1 MKALAALIALVVS
14 MLSPV
19 VLAAPAGAATTT
31 GAVTTAPVG
40 AVGRTDDSTSAGLAA
55 TSQRRRAGMGA
66 ISSGGEHTCQL
77 PGDGSLLCWGRNSF
91 GQLGDGKKGTQT
103 PNAQRVTQGKPWR
116 RVSAGGGSTCGIKKN
131 QRLFCWGV
139 NHRGQ
144 LGDGSDKPRL
154 RPTVIAKN
162 KKWTAVDASWFNTC
176 GITAQTRL
184 YCWGDN
190 AAGQLGDGSKVKQRS
205 KPGLVKKGKNWTS
218 VSVGSRFVC
227 ATKKNGALYCW
238 GGNLF
243 GQLGLGSYAGK
254 SKPARVGTSSNW
266 AEVSTSWTHTCARN
280 TSGGVFCWGRNT
292 FGQVGDGT
300 VTTTPTPHQVGGSL
314 KAVDITTTEGA
325 SCAIDDKARVQCWG
339 NNAYG
344 VIGDGTK
351 PFTTSPEPGPADMRE
366 IDGGWRHVCGITTS
380 GSATCWGQN
389 DRAQLGNGTLTSSP
403 SPTEVEPLPPADPA
417 GVTDFRIAT
426 VNALGNGHTRPYA
439 GDDSYAPATTRMS
452 WMADQLDN
460 SAIDIMGLQES
471 NADQTAHLI
480 KASRNT
486 WDVYPRP
493 EAGDDAAEA
502 ALAWRTSVWELV
514 DASTMMNQ
522 FISKEL
528 PRPIVKLRHKVT
540 GKEIYVINVHNAPW
554 DYVYKRNKATNVQL
568 AKINELRATGTPV
581 FYVGDFN
588 EKREILCKVLGKTD
602 LVSPA
607 GGAYDPATGRCTNP
621 PNRMR
626 VDWIFGSPEAS
637 YSNFEYTR
645 PPLLSLVTDHNMAL
659 VDVRLP

>member
-1 MKALAALIALVVS
+1 MKAYTALIALV
-14 MLSPV
+14 MTLLSPV
-19 VLAAPAGAATTT
+19 ALAAPAGA
-31 GAVTTAPVG
+31 GTTATGVGPTAAAVG
-40 AVGRTDDSTSAGLAA
+40 AVPTAVPAAVPTAVPTAARRKAGAE
-55 TSQRRRAGMGA
+55 A
-66 ISSGGEHTCQL
+66 ISSGGEHSCRL
-77 PGDGSLLCWGRNSF
+77 PGDGSLVCWGRNSF

-103 PNAQRVTQGKPWR
+103 PTPQRVTKGNPWR
-116 RVSAGGGSTCGIKKN
+116 RLSAGGGTTCGIKKN
-131 QRLFCWGV
+131 DKLFCWGI

-144 LGDGSDKPRL
+144 LGDGSTKPRT
-154 RPTVIAKN
+154 RPTVVAPS
-162 KKWTAVDASWFNTC
+162 KKWTSVNAGWFNTC
-176 GITAQTRL
+176 GITKQTRL

-190 AAGQLGDGSKVKQRS
+190 AAGQIGDGSSTKVRT
-205 KPGLVKKGKNWTS
+205 KPTLVKRGKNWTS

-227 ATKKNGALYCW
+227 ATKKDGALYCW

-243 GQLGLGSYAGK
+243 GQLGHGSYAGK
-254 SKPARVGTSSNW
+254 SKPARVGTSRNW

-280 TSGGVFCWGRNT
+280 TSGGVYCWGRNT

-300 VTTTPTPHQVGGSL
+300 VTTTPTPRQVIGGL
-314 KAVDITTTEGA
+314 EAVDITTTEGA
-325 SCAIDDKARVQCWG
+325 SCAVDDKARVQCWG

-344 VIGDGTK
+344 VIGDGSK
-351 PFTTSPEPGPADMRE
+351 AFTTSPEPGPVDMRE
-366 IDGGWRHVCGITTS
+366 IEGGWRHVCGVTTA
-380 GSATCWGQN
+380 GSPYCWGQN

-403 SPTEVEPLPPADPA
+403 SPTEVEPLPPADPG

-439 GDDSYAPATTRMS
+439 GDDSYAPSTTRMS

-460 SAIDIMGLQES
+460 SAVDIMGLQET
-471 NADQTAHLI
+471 NADQTAHLV

-514 DASTMMNQ
+514 EATTMMNQ

-554 DYVYKRNKATNVQL
+554 DYQFKRNKATNVQI

-581 FYVGDFN
+581 FYVGDMN
-588 EKREILCKVLGKTD
+588 EKREIL
-602 LVSPA
+602 
-607 GGAYDPATGRCTNP
+607 
-621 PNRMR
+621 
-626 VDWIFGSPEAS
+626 
-637 YSNFEYTR
+637 
-645 PPLLSLVTDHNMAL
+645 
-659 VDVRLP
+659 

>member
-1 MKALAALIALVVS
+1 MKAYAALIALVLS
-14 MLSPV
+14 LLSPV
-19 VLAAPAGAATTT
+19 ALAAPAGAGTATS
-31 GAVTTAPVG
+31 GVG
-40 AVGRTDDSTSAGLAA
+40 ATGRLGRSPCPPPRGAS
-55 TSQRRRAGMGA
+55 RGMEAVSG
-66 ISSGGEHTCQL
+66 GGEHSCRL
-77 PGDGSLLCWGRNSF
+77 PGDGSLLCWGRNSY
-91 GQLGDGKKGTQT
+91 GQLGDGRKGTQT
-103 PNAQRVTQGKPWR
+103 PTPQRVTKGNPWR
-116 RVSAGGGSTCGIKKN
+116 RVSAGGGTTCGIKKN
-131 QRLFCWGV
+131 ERLFCWGV

-144 LGDGSDKPRL
+144 LGDGTTKQRL
-154 RPTVIAKN
+154 RPVVVAKN
-162 KKWTAVDASWFNTC
+162 KKWTSVNAGWFNTC
-176 GITAQTRL
+176 GITRQTQL

-190 AAGQLGDGSKVKQRS
+190 AAGQIGDGGKAKVRT
-205 KPGLVKKGKNWTS
+205 KPTLVKKGKNWTS

-227 ATKKNGALYCW
+227 ATKKNGALFCW

-243 GQLGLGSYAGK
+243 GQLGHGGYAGK
-254 SKPARVGTSSNW
+254 SKPARVGTSSSW

-292 FGQVGDGT
+292 FGQVGDGS
-300 VTTTPTPHQVGGSL
+300 VTTTPTPRQVVGNL

-325 SCAIDDKARVQCWG
+325 SCAIDTNARVQCWG

-344 VIGDGTK
+344 VIGDGSK
-351 PFTTSPEPGPADMRE
+351 PFATSPEAGPADMRE
-366 IDGGWRHVCGITTS
+366 IEGGWRHVCGVTTS
-380 GSATCWGQN
+380 GSTSCWGQN

-403 SPTEVEPLPPADPA
+403 APTEVEPLPPADPA

-439 GDDSYAPATTRMS
+439 HDDSFGPATTRMS

-460 SAIDIMGLQES
+460 SAIDIMGLQET
-471 NADQTAHLI
+471 NADQVWHLL
-480 KASRNT
+480 KAARGT

-514 DASTMMNQ
+514 DATTMMNQ

-554 DYVYKRNKATNVQL
+554 DYQFKRNKATNVQI

-581 FYVGDFN
+581 FYIGDMN

-602 LVSPA
+602 LVSPF
-607 GGAYDPATGRCTNP
+607 GGAYDDATGTCTNP
-621 PNRMR
+621 RSRMR
-626 VDWIFGSPEAS
+626 VDWIFGSPEAT

>member
-1 MKALAALIALVVS
+1 MKAYAALIALLAS
-14 MLSPV
+14 LLSPIA
-19 VLAAPAGAATTT
+19 LTGPAGAAPSTT
-31 GAVTTAPVG
+31 GAVATAL
-40 AVGRTDDSTSAGLAA
+40 VGRLGSADDPVASVSA
-55 TSQRRRAGMGA
+55 RRRAGAEA
-66 ISSGGEHTCQL
+66 ISSGGEHTCRL
-77 PGDGSLLCWGRNSF
+77 PGDGSLLCWGRNSY

-103 PNAQRVTQGKPWR
+103 PTPQRVTQGKPWR
-116 RVSAGGGSTCGIKKN
+116 RVSAGGGTTCGIKKN

-144 LGDGSDKPRL
+144 LGDGTDKPRT
-154 RPTVIAKN
+154 RPTLIAKN
-162 KKWTAVDASWFNTC
+162 KKWTAVNAGWFNTC
-176 GITAQTRL
+176 GITAQTKL

-190 AAGQLGDGSKVKQRS
+190 AAGQIGDGGNAKVRT
-205 KPGLVKKGKNWTS
+205 KPTLVKRGKNWTS

-227 ATKKNGALYCW
+227 ATKKSGALYCW

-243 GQLGLGSYAGK
+243 GQLGTGSYAGRT
-254 SKPARVGTSSNW
+254 KPTRVGTGKSW
-266 AEVSTSWTHTCARN
+266 AEVSTSWTHTCARD
-280 TSGGVFCWGRNT
+280 TSGGVACWGRNT

-300 VTTTPTPHQVGGSL
+300 VTTTATPQAVPGL

-325 SCAIDDKARVQCWG
+325 SCAIDDRARVQCWG
-339 NNAYG
+339 NDAYG
-344 VIGDGTK
+344 IIGDGSK

-366 IDGGWRHVCGITTS
+366 IEGGWRHVCGITTS
-380 GSATCWGQN
+380 GSPYCWGQN

-403 SPTEVEPLPPADPA
+403 SPIEVEPLPPADPSGA
-417 GVTDFRIAT
+417 TDFRIAT
-426 VNALGNGHTRPYA
+426 VNSLGNGHTRPYA
-439 GDDSYAPATTRMS
+439 GDDSYAPATTRMG

-460 SAIDIMGLQES
+460 SAIDVMGLQEA
-471 NADQTAHLI
+471 NADQTGHLL
-480 KASRNT
+480 KAARGT

-514 DASTMMNQ
+514 EASTMMNQ

-540 GKEIYVINVHNAPW
+540 GKEIYVINIHNAPW
-554 DYVYKRNKATNVQL
+554 DYQFKRNKASAVQI

-588 EKREILCKVLGKTD
+588 EKREILCKVLSKTD
-602 LVSPA
+602 LISPF
-607 GGAYDPATGRCTNP
+607 GGAYDPATKKCTNP
-621 PNRMR
+621 PSRMR
-626 VDWIFGSPEAS
+626 VDWIFGSPEAT

-659 VDVRLP
+659 VDVRRP

>member
-1 MKALAALIALVVS
+1 MKAFAALIALVLTL
-14 MLSPV
+14 LSPV
-19 VLAAPAGAATTT
+19 VLAAPAGA
-31 GAVTTAPVG
+31 GTTATGVG
-40 AVGRTDDSTSAGLAA
+40 PATLASAVGTADDSTLSRSGTTLE
-55 TSQRRRAGMGA
+55 RRRAGMEA
-66 ISSGGEHTCQL
+66 ISSGGEHSCRL

-103 PNAQRVTQGKPWR
+103 PTPQQVTQGKPWR
-116 RVSAGGGSTCGIKKN
+116 RVSAGGGTTCGIKKN

-144 LGDGSDKPRL
+144 VGNGTTKPRT
-154 RPTVIAKN
+154 RPTVVAKS
-162 KKWTAVDASWFNTC
+162 KRWTSVNASWFNTC
-176 GITAQTRL
+176 GITKQTQL

-190 AAGQLGDGSKVKQRS
+190 AAGQIGDGGKAKLRT
-205 KPGLVKKGKNWTS
+205 KPTLVKKGKNWTS

-227 ATKKNGALYCW
+227 ATKKGGALFCW

-243 GQLGLGSYAGK
+243 GQLGHGSYAGK
-254 SKPARVGTSSNW
+254 STPARVSGSW
-266 AEVSTSWTHTCARN
+266 VEVSTSWTHTCARN
-280 TSGGVFCWGRNT
+280 TNSGVYCWGRNT
-292 FGQVGDGT
+292 FGQVGDGS
-300 VTTTPTPHQVGGSL
+300 VTTTPTPRQVGGGL
-314 KAVDITTTEGA
+314 RAVDITTTEGA

-344 VIGDGTK
+344 VIGDGSK
-351 PFTTSPEPGPADMRE
+351 PFVTSPEAGPADMRE
-366 IDGGWRHVCGITTS
+366 IEGGWRHVCGVTTS
-380 GSATCWGQN
+380 GSPYCWGQN
-389 DRAQLGNGTLTSSP
+389 DRAQLGNGTLASSP
-403 SPTEVEPLPPADPA
+403 SPTEVEPLPPADPT

-439 GDDSYAPATTRMS
+439 HDDAFGPSTTRMT

-460 SAIDIMGLQES
+460 SAIDIMGLQET
-471 NADQTAHLI
+471 NADQVWHLL
-480 KASRNT
+480 KAARGT

-514 DASTMMNQ
+514 EATTMMNQ

-554 DYVYKRNKATNVQL
+554 DYQFKRNKATNVQI

-581 FYVGDFN
+581 FYVGDMN

-602 LVSPA
+602 LVSPF
-607 GGAYDPATGRCTNP
+607 GGSYDDATGKCVNP
-621 PNRMR
+621 RSRMR
-626 VDWIFGSPEAS
+626 VDWIFGSPEAT
-637 YSNFEYTR
+637 YANFEYTR

>member
-1 MKALAALIALVVS
+1 MKAYAALIALVLS
-14 MLSPV
+14 LLSPV
-19 VLAAPAGAATTT
+19 ALAAPA
-31 GAVTTAPVG
+31 
-40 AVGRTDDSTSAGLAA
+40 SAGTA
-55 TSQRRRAGMGA
+55 TSGVGVKAAPAVALPAAARRKAGMEAVSG
-66 ISSGGEHTCQL
+66 GGEHSCRL
-77 PGDGSLLCWGRNSF
+77 PGDGSLLCWGRNSY
-91 GQLGDGKKGTQT
+91 GQLGDGRKGTQT
-103 PNAQRVTQGKPWR
+103 PTPQRVTKGNPWR
-116 RVSAGGGSTCGIKKN
+116 RVSAGGGTTCGIKKN
-131 QRLFCWGV
+131 ERLFCWGV

-144 LGDGSDKPRL
+144 LGDGTTKQRL
-154 RPTVIAKN
+154 RPVVVAKN
-162 KKWTAVDASWFNTC
+162 KKWTSVNASWFNTC
-176 GITAQTRL
+176 GITRQTQL

-190 AAGQLGDGSKVKQRS
+190 AAGQIGDGGMAKVRT
-205 KPGLVKKGKNWTS
+205 KPTLVKKGKNWTS

-227 ATKKNGALYCW
+227 ATKKNGALFCW

-243 GQLGLGSYAGK
+243 GQLGHGGYAGK
-254 SKPARVGTSSNW
+254 SKPARVGTGSSW

-292 FGQVGDGT
+292 FGQVGDGS
-300 VTTTPTPHQVGGSL
+300 VTTTPTPRQVVGNL

-325 SCAIDDKARVQCWG
+325 SCAIDTNARVQCWG

-344 VIGDGTK
+344 VIGDGSK
-351 PFTTSPEPGPADMRE
+351 AFATSPEAGPADMRE
-366 IDGGWRHVCGITTS
+366 IEGGWRHVCGVTTS
-380 GSATCWGQN
+380 GSTSCWGQN

-403 SPTEVEPLPPADPA
+403 APTEVEPLPPADPA

-439 GDDSYAPATTRMS
+439 HDDSFGPATTRMS

-460 SAIDIMGLQES
+460 SAIDIMGLQET
-471 NADQTAHLI
+471 NADQVWHLL
-480 KASRNT
+480 KAARGT

-514 DASTMMNQ
+514 DATTMMNQ

-554 DYVYKRNKATNVQL
+554 DYQFKRNKATNVQI

-581 FYVGDFN
+581 FYVGDMN

-602 LVSPA
+602 LVSPF
-607 GGAYDPATGRCTNP
+607 GGAYDDTTGTCTNP
-621 PNRMR
+621 RSRMR
-626 VDWIFGSPEAS
+626 VDWIFGSPEAT